1 MYTQITTADYKEAI
15 EKTEEGILLCSKKL
29 CPHCKNMGKVMEKF
43 AAKKPNV
50 KLLTVDS
57 EEDPDVMKAIDA
69 ERVPTI
75 IVIKG
80 GKIVAQKTGLMNPK
94 DLDNFYTNA

>member
-1 MYTQITTADYKEAI
+1 MYTQLTTADYKQAI
-15 EKTEEGILLCSKKL
+15 EGTEEGILLCSKEL

-43 AAKKPNV
+43 AAKNPNV

-57 EEDPDVMKAIDA
+57 EKEPDVMKAIDA
-69 ERVPTI
+69 ERVPTVI
-75 IVIKG
+75 IIKG

-94 DLDNFYTNA
+94 DLGTFYANA